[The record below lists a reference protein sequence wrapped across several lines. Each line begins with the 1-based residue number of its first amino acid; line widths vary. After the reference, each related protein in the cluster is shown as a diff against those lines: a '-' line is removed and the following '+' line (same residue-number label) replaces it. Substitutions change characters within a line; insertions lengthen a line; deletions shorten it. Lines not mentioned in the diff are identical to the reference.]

1 MPEIDGE
8 RAKSEEK
15 TAWGAVNRSFPG
27 GFISEVL
34 PDDPRDDSYGLPLH
48 IQTGDGKGHIILL
61 TEHSRER
68 F

>member
-34 PDDPRDDSYGLPLH
+34 PDDLRADTHG
-48 IQTGDGKGHIILL
+48 
-61 TEHSRER
+61 
-68 F
+68 

>member
-8 RAKSEEK
+8 RTKSEEK

-48 IQTGDGKGHIILL
+48 IQTGDRK
-61 TEHSRER
+61 SVV
-68 F
+68 